1 MKLLHLPDAARELG
15 VSIPTL
21 KQWIYRRR
29 IRSVKTAGGHHRI
42 PAAEIDRLLF
52 QESGGTNRPS
62 KQNRKTDDH
71 HRTGQ
76 TGQAAGLEHII
87 SGRNQLVGRII
98 ALHSLGL
105 LTNVTLEVGGQRVTA
120 IITKDA
126 SRDLRLKVGETAAA
140 LIKATEVM
148 IIRPGRVLP

>member
-1 MKLLHLPDAARELG
+1 MKLFHLPEAAHELG

-42 PAAEIDRLLF
+42 PTAEIDRLLF
-52 QESGGTNRPS
+52 QESGGTNRPA
-62 KQNRKTDDH
+62 KPNRATH
-71 HRTGQ
+71 GQHGAGQ
-76 TGQAAGLEHII
+76 TGQGAGLEHII

-98 ALHSLGL
+98 ALQSLGL
-105 LTNVTLEVGGQRVTA
+105 LTKVTLEVGGQRVTS
-120 IITKDA
+120 IITRDA

-148 IIRPGRVLP
+148 IIRPGGVAP